1 MAYKQNS
8 PLKQQT
14 GEKIPVRGA
23 GYAGYS
29 IGIGTGNYRAGNLDS
44 HADARAIALNK
55 SYSDSNKNI
64 KNALPDSYEGVY
76 GIKKATLGN
85 YFKGFKDQFS
95 KTKEKIQEYRAK
107 KLSAESNTEPAKVGK
122 DFDESAITSNNTAP
136 GLMGDGQKPGS
147 VLESDNI
154 TPATE
159 LAKKSLSSPMT
170 PEEVEKARPK
180 GNIESK
186 LNPNSVKSSESSRI
200 EAHLYGT
207 PPLSPTE
214 GSDYR
219 FNLKPGTTRT
229 TSGMSA
235 IEGNAE
241 MGRRNFRNQ
250 QVERDNDWEEGG
262 LIGKVTDQTEVEGIG
277 DSGVFQK
284 SDAYGKAMMR
294 SGLYQKSYNAKK
306 YK

>member
-1 MAYKQNS
+1 MAKKIGEASGYTGSAVLNRSVIGNVQKGSYGLPGDSDKKSRYHQTLSRPATFGDYFKDAKDKFGKLKKMASKIEGMPKS
-8 PLKQQT
+8 PELANERTNLAPMKKLDPKKLT
-14 GEKIPVRGA
+14 GLLGN
-23 GYAGYS
+23 
-29 IGIGTGNYRAGNLDS
+29 TGLASKDIKSMSTKSSSTAGN
-44 HADARAIALNK
+44 
-55 SYSDSNKNI
+55 
-64 KNALPDSYEGVY
+64 
-76 GIKKATLGN
+76 
-85 YFKGFKDQFS
+85 
-95 KTKEKIQEYRAK
+95 
-107 KLSAESNTEPAKVGK
+107 
-122 DFDESAITSNNTAP
+122 
-136 GLMGDGQKPGS
+136 
-147 VLESDNI
+147 
-154 TPATE
+154 TE
-159 LAKKSLSSPMT
+159 LAKKSLQSPMT

-186 LNPNSVKSSESSRI
+186 QETNSVNSSVSSRV
-200 EAHLYGT
+200 EADVYGT
-207 PPLSPTE
+207 PQLSPTE

-241 MGRRNFRNQ
+241 LGRRNFRNQ
-250 QVERDNDWEEGG
+250 QVERNNDWEEGG

>member
-1 MAYKQNS
+1 MAKKIGEASGYRTGGGLTRPMFGNVQKGSYGLPGDSDKKSRYSEVYGKRPATFGDYFKDAKDKFGKLKKMASKIEGMSKS
-8 PLKQQT
+8 PELANERTITPMQKPDPKKLT
-14 GEKIPVRGA
+14 GL
-23 GYAGYS
+23 S
-29 IGIGTGNYRAGNLDS
+29 GNTKLVS
-44 HADARAIALNK
+44 
-55 SYSDSNKNI
+55 KNI
-64 KNALPDSYEGVY
+64 KSMPTES
-76 GIKKATLGN
+76 
-85 YFKGFKDQFS
+85 
-95 KTKEKIQEYRAK
+95 
-107 KLSAESNTEPAKVGK
+107 LSTAGNTE
-122 DFDESAITSNNTAP
+122 S
-136 GLMGDGQKPGS
+136 
-147 VLESDNI
+147 
-154 TPATE
+154 
-159 LAKKSLSSPMT
+159 AKKSLPSPMT

-186 LNPNSVKSSESSRI
+186 QETNSVNSSVSSRI
-200 EAHLYGT
+200 EADVYGT
-207 PPLSPTE
+207 PQLSPTE

-241 MGRRNFRNQ
+241 LGRRSFRNQ
-250 QVERDNDWEEGG
+250 QVERNNDWEEGG

>member
-8 PLKQQT
+8 PLKQT
-14 GEKIPVRGA
+14 GENIPQRGP
-23 GYAGYS
+23 GYPGQS
-29 IGIGTGNYRAGNLDS
+29 TGNYSAATLNN
-44 HADARAIALNK
+44 HANARTIALNK

-64 KNALPDSYEGVY
+64 IDAKPDSFEGVY

-85 YFKGFKDQFS
+85 YFKGFKDQFL
-95 KTKEKIQEYRAK
+95 KTKEKIQEHRAK
-107 KLSAESNTEPAKVGK
+107 
-122 DFDESAITSNNTAP
+122 I
-136 GLMGDGQKPGS
+136 DGMSKSPE
-147 VLESDNI
+147 LANERTI
-154 TPATE
+154 TPMQKLDPKKLTGLSGNRELASKDIKSMSTKSPSTAGNTE
-159 LAKKSLSSPMT
+159 LAKKSLQSPMT

-186 LNPNSVKSSESSRI
+186 QETNSVNSSVSSRV
-200 EAHLYGT
+200 EADVYGT
-207 PPLSPTE
+207 PQLSPTE

-241 MGRRNFRNQ
+241 LGRRNFRNQ
-250 QVERDNDWEEGG
+250 QVERNNDWEEGG
-262 LIGKVTDQTEVEGIG
+262 LIGKVTDQTEVKGIS